1 VSVNIAEAMRVFLA
15 VDLRDTL
22 GAPVHAW
29 GTAVASAIGARAAA
43 GLTWVPPPRIH
54 VTLHFF
60 GELSPEDVDRVEQ
73 ALGDAVPASP
83 FDLRLGGGGVF
94 PPSGRPRVLWLG
106 FADGGDELAR
116 LHAWIEPRVA
126 GLGQPDRHAGFTPHV
141 TVARVRREPSPGL
154 GRALRDA
161 AARTP
166 APDVRARVEAVT
178 LFQSVQ
184 SAGEGPSYLPLARVR
199 LA

>member
-1 VSVNIAEAMRVFLA
+1 MRVFLA
-15 VDLRDTL
+15 VDLRDTM
-22 GAPVHAW
+22 GEAAHAW
-29 GTAVASAIGARAAA
+29 GAAVASAIGARAAA

-60 GELSPEDVDRVEQ
+60 GELQPGDVDQVRQ
-73 ALGDAVPASP
+73 ALGEAIPCPA

-106 FADGGDELAR
+106 FADGAGALTS
-116 LHAWIEPRVA
+116 LHAWLAPRVA

-141 TVARVRREPSPGL
+141 TVARVRRESSPGL
-154 GRALRDA
+154 GRTLRDA

-166 APDVRARVEAVT
+166 SPDARARVGAVT

-184 SAGEGPSYLPLARVR
+184 SAGQGPSYVPLARIP
-199 LA
+199 LT